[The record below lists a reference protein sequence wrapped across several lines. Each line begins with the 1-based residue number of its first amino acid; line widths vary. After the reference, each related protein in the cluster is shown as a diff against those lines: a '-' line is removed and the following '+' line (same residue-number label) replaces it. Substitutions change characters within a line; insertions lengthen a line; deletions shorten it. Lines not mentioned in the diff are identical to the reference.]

1 MKFKIYKIIKYFIAL
16 VWLING
22 LYCKLLGFVPR
33 HEEIVRRILGGEYAG
48 ILTKLIGVAEI
59 GMFIWILSGIFPK
72 LNAVTQIIIIAAMNI
87 LEFFLAPDLL
97 LFGRANALVALI
109 FIVLIYV
116 NEFYL
121 KAQTDLRN

>member
-1 MKFKIYKIIKYFIAL
+1 MKFKLSKIIKYFIAL

-48 ILTKLIGVAEI
+48 VLTKTIGVAEI
-59 GMFIWILSGIFPK
+59 GMMIWILSGIAPR
-72 LNAVTQIIIIAAMNI
+72 LNAATQISIIALMNI

-97 LFGRANALVALI
+97 LFGRVNALVALV
-109 FIVLIYV
+109 FISVIYAD
-116 NEFYL
+116 EFYL
-121 KAQTDLRN
+121 KRQAVQQN